1 MTWLN
6 AAACIC
12 GILLLIIC
20 IITKSEGERFKIPG
34 EEMDPSSTKLVY
46 PKRLLRNGDTRECV
60 STKENEDHTSEV
72 SFVIPSHSGEHI
84 VDLHQNKELVPRSF
98 MIRSFEKDGTPVM
111 KTLRP
116 ENCHY
121 HGKIRGNE
129 ESIAVIST
137 CTGLRGYIDD
147 GKQRLYVE
155 PATSESDRAHKIYR
169 TKPRSKE
176 DKVYCSTSHPKN
188 LKAIGKKSWDY
199 DHSGNR
205 STQRV
210 RRGIDEFYR
219 PYFTT
224 AETRYTELMIAVDK
238 NLYNYFGNEEEE
250 VTNRMITLVN
260 AVDKIYSKIN
270 IRVVLVALEFWNNG
284 DKIDR
289 NETASVYY
297 DRFAKYRKNTLKKT
311 FPDHDNAQLMC
322 NNSWTDAAGMAALY
336 GMCTDDSSGI
346 VAWDHYISV
355 GPWIASAHE
364 MGNNFGMEHDEG
376 Q

>member
-1 MTWLN
+1 
-6 AAACIC
+6 
-12 GILLLIIC
+12 
-20 IITKSEGERFKIPG
+20 
-34 EEMDPSSTKLVY
+34 
-46 PKRLLRNGDTRECV
+46 
-60 STKENEDHTSEV
+60 EDHMREV

-98 MIRSFEKDGTPVM
+98 MIRSFEKNGTPVM
-111 KTLRP
+111 KTVGKLNTSTIRKFKAGKLP
-116 ENCHY
+116 LPWENP
-121 HGKIRGNE
+121 R
-129 ESIAVIST
+129 
-137 CTGLRGYIDD
+137 
-147 GKQRLYVE
+147 QRRIHSRNQHLYWIK
-155 PATSESDRAHKIYR
+155 SDRAHKIYR

-176 DKVYCSTSHPKN
+176 DKVYCSNYVMFFVFVQFLNH
-188 LKAIGKKSWDY
+188 
-199 DHSGNR
+199 
-205 STQRV
+205 QV

-297 DRFAKYRKNTLKKT
+297 DRFAKYRKNILKKT

-346 VAWDHYISV
+346 VAVINCLS
-355 GPWIASAHE
+355 
-364 MGNNFGMEHDEG
+364 F
-376 Q
+376 